1 MSLYDGA
8 VELGLKAAKAVSKGE
23 IPTKGLDLPNIDA
36 LGLTAPM
43 KKGLDEVPKSVA
55 PSTPSFE
62 GLQGLPTPAVAPK
75 ARAKRT
81 EPYQLTEP
89 EFADD
94 VVEDTLPVEA
104 VPKSASAL
112 ADEER
117 VRTIR
122 EVAHI
127 RSVDL
132 SKLPPEKWP
141 RPVTIRNENGV
152 AVDEITPKF
161 NDWEEEN
168 DYNRIMF
175 HTGWGRGDESVP
187 PRLRYPWVPALDGKR
202 LGTTKVETL
211 SSPAH
216 ANGRSNPWEHGGEKS
231 SMTEVTLKDGRK
243 VILSSFRDDN
253 GNMIMATDKA
263 TGKEIGSVLFS
274 MDTDAGVRIN
284 PTVSVVPEFRRLGL
298 ATEMYRVA
306 EAVGGKIP
314 SYDDGGIR
322 TPLGDAF
329 RAGMEG
335 KKPRPNQE
343 HQNIEDTTIDKVP
356 KELFEREPVILDPS
370 GMPHITLDR
379 AMNRSLNRSRGV
391 RPIVDGEVTGKEGA
405 EIYTDTIQSDA
416 ILEKNAKRVAGLDG
430 ETSHM
435 ADAEYRA
442 AFEKYLRTVDTFK
455 RERERHKGSPS
466 ARIFMEDGKV
476 YMDIGLDKNIK
487 GTGEGADIYNGLY
500 SFAKAQ
506 GIVVGPSHGLTKG
519 NTVLKNVNMASGL
532 LKIKDS
538 SLIEAN
544 VEQFMPIAFRGEGS
558 YAEVGQVIGIPAKKL
573 LEKKDMPDMEK
584 FFADYQ
590 VEQADQYTIHST
602 MVSYLNYW
610 NPLADG
616 TRLEVTKARANNLLV
631 SFMTG
636 IDKGVV
642 PGLGS
647 SKQKEMVAEVKKR
660 LKEAYDYE
668 IEDALVEVTEV
679 DNATFKAPVLN
690 VLKDM
695 VKDEKWKKIL
705 PGLVGTAIFED
716 ITDAEDANDPGA

>member
-1 MSLYDGA
+1 MSLYDDA
-8 VELGLKAAKAVSKGE
+8 VELGIKAAKAVSKGE
-23 IPTKGLDLPNIDA
+23 IPARGLDLPNIDA
-36 LGLTAPM
+36 LGLPAHM
-43 KKGLDEVPKSVA
+43 KNGLDEVPKSVA

-62 GLQGLPTPAVAPK
+62 GLQGMPTPAATAVPKKAAP
-75 ARAKRT
+75 RSG
-81 EPYQLTEP
+81 PYELTEP

-104 VPKSASAL
+104 VPKSASVR
-112 ADEER
+112 ADEEAPLL
-117 VRTIR
+117 T
-122 EVAHI
+122 
-127 RSVDL
+127 
-132 SKLPPEKWP
+132 
-141 RPVTIRNENGV
+141 
-152 AVDEITPKF
+152 
-161 NDWEEEN
+161 
-168 DYNRIMF
+168 
-175 HTGWGRGDESVP
+175 
-187 PRLRYPWVPALDGKR
+187 ALDGKR
-202 LGTTKVETL
+202 MGTTKVDTL
-211 SSPAH
+211 MTPRYA
-216 ANGRSNPWEHGGEKS
+216 GDRSNPWTHGGEKS

-243 VILSSFRDDN
+243 VIMSSFRDNN
-253 GNMIMATDKA
+253 GSMIMATDKA

-274 MDTDAGVRIN
+274 TDTTEDGIRFN
-284 PTVSVVPEFRRLGL
+284 PTVEVAPEYRRLGV

-306 EAVGGKIP
+306 RAVGGKLP

-343 HQNIEDTTIDKVP
+343 HQQIENIDIREVPRELFKSEPVYVTPSGSNQIALEDT
-356 KELFEREPVILDPS
+356 
-370 GMPHITLDR
+370 
-379 AMNRSLNRSRGV
+379 MNRALKRDRGAK
-391 RPIVDGEVTGKEGA
+391 VTFSGDVESGKYGTD
-405 EIYTDTIQSDA
+405 ITTDTVQSDA
-416 ILEKNAKRVAGLDG
+416 TLEKNAEKVAGLDG
-430 ETSHM
+430 DTSHLTD
-435 ADAEYRA
+435 ADYRST
-442 AFEKYLRTVDTFK
+442 FEHYLRVVDTFK
-455 RERERHKGSPS
+455 KERERTKDMPS
-466 ARIFMEDGKV
+466 AKIFMEEGKV
-476 YMDIGLDKNIK
+476 YMDIGLNKNIK

-500 SFAKAQ
+500 SFAKTQ
-506 GIVVGPSHGLTKG
+506 GITVGPSYGLTKG

-538 SLIEAN
+538 SLVEAN
-544 VEQFMPIAFRGEGS
+544 VEQFLPIAFRGEGS
-558 YAEVGQVIGIPAKKL
+558 YSEVNEVIGVPAKKL
-573 LEKKDMPDMEK
+573 LEKKDMPDMEQ

-590 VEQADQYTIHST
+590 VAQDDQYTIHST

-647 SKQKEMVAEVKKR
+647 SQQKEMVAEVKKR

-705 PGLVGTAIFED
+705 PGLVGTAVFDD
-716 ITDAEDANDPGA
+716 IVEAEEANDPGA